1 MNKKTV
7 QILLGVL
14 VVLLIGGGA
23 YFYFQSD
30 SPEMTFIKIKRSI
43 DNKDLQ
49 TFNECVDV
57 DQVVNSVIDQYLEY
71 MTTKNNGELD
81 IATGLIAF
89 MRPSIIEMVKQEI
102 RNSIEQG
109 KIEIPTEMSISAE
122 VLGLMAIAN
131 GDGANFKGTKD
142 RKISENQAEITF
154 VLQLDGAT
162 ETNDVLVKFRKTPTG
177 WQIYDVLNLGPL
189 AETYVKTQ
197 QQ

>member
-30 SPEMTFIKIKRSI
+30 TPEMTFIKIKRSI

-57 DQVVNSVIDQYLEY
+57 DQVVNSVIDQYIAY

-122 VLGLMAIAN
+122 VLGLMTIAN

-162 ETNDVLVKFRKTPTG
+162 ETNDVHVKFRKTPTG

-189 AETYVKTQ
+189 ADTYVKTQ
-197 QQ
+197 HQ

>member
-7 QILLGVL
+7 QILLGTL

-23 YFYFQSD
+23 YFYFQNEA
-30 SPEMTFIKIKRSI
+30 PEMTFIKLKRSI
-43 DNKDLQ
+43 DNKDLE
-49 TFNECVDV
+49 TFNQCVDA
-57 DQVVNSVIDQYLEY
+57 DQVINSVIDQYIAY

-89 MRPSIIEMVKQEI
+89 MRPSIIEMVKQEVK
-102 RNSIEQG
+102 NSIEQG
-109 KIEIPTEMSISAE
+109 KINIPTEMSISAE
-122 VLGLMAIAN
+122 VLGLMTLAN

-142 RKISENQAEITF
+142 RKVSENQAEITF
-154 VLQLDGAT
+154 EVLLDGAT
-162 ETNDVLVKFRKTPTG
+162 ETNDVLVKFRKTPNG

-189 AETYVKTQ
+189 VDTYVKTQ